1 MGAFATGQVV
11 ILPFPFSDL
20 TRNKYRPVLLLANVG
35 RGDWIV
41 CQITSNA
48 YADPH
53 AVQIQ
58 NSDFISGGLQRV
70 SYARPGKLFT
80 AHETLFSG
88 ISGEVLEE
96 KLDAVRKVL
105 IRLLKNGNE

>member
-41 CQITSNA
+41 CQITSKD
-48 YADPH
+48 YGVGCADE
-53 AVQIQ
+53 
-58 NSDFISGGLQRV
+58 GGASFAIDALCV
-70 SYARPGKLFT
+70 SPYPSTLGKYDK
-80 AHETLFSG
+80 A
-88 ISGEVLEE
+88 
-96 KLDAVRKVL
+96 
-105 IRLLKNGNE
+105 